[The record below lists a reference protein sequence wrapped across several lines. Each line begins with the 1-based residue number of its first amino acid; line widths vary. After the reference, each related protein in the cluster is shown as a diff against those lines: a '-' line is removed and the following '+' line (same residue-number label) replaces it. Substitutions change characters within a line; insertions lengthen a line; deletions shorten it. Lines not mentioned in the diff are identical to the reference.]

1 MIILFLLGQSHFLCW
16 PLRFFHWVCVCVC
29 VCGCAGSSLLCVGF
43 LQLQRVGSTFQL
55 RKQTDFYGQV
65 SRSSDF
71 SQWWAQLLCGT
82 WDLPRPGIEPVSPAL
97 AGRFLTTGPLGK
109 SQPPNCDSVKPM
121 SFGGAKETFLEISPV
136 DFPGGP
142 VVKTLSFHFL
152 GENRAAQP
160 KKKEKSFSIDFSPFK
175 ACSPTLVL
183 PDSSHQKVQS
193 VRSP

>member
-1 MIILFLLGQSHFLCW
+1 M
-16 PLRFFHWVCVCVC
+16 
-29 VCGCAGSSLLCVGF
+29 
-43 LQLQRVGSTFQL
+43 
-55 RKQTDFYGQV
+55 
-65 SRSSDF
+65 
-71 SQWWAQLLCGT
+71 
-82 WDLPRPGIEPVSPAL
+82 SPAL

>member
-1 MIILFLLGQSHFLCW
+1 
-16 PLRFFHWVCVCVC
+16 
-29 VCGCAGSSLLCVGF
+29 
-43 LQLQRVGSTFQL
+43 
-55 RKQTDFYGQV
+55 
-65 SRSSDF
+65 
-71 SQWWAQLLCGT
+71 
-82 WDLPRPGIEPVSPAL
+82 
-97 AGRFLTTGPLGK
+97 
-109 SQPPNCDSVKPM
+109 M

-193 VRSP
+193 VRSPWTWPWWLLDQFLLLFSSQVVSDSLPPYGLQHGSLPCPSPSPGVCPSSCPLNQWCLTNRTEQNDTVPASRPRDLKKWQLLIPISWDICSRKPAAMSAEVQATRNGGPWPTG